1 VRRRRPLRSAHPHRD
16 QPPPCRA
23 QEAVA
28 FLAEVRGLEDGLRLQ
43 ADDAGVRAR
52 PAPPRRPPP
61 HRRTAPLGCSSAPLL
76 RSRRFAGA
84 DIPEVMEF
92 ESWWNE
98 EGPSRLDHPP
108 GPGTAIRQ
116 LNAQTGHGTKH
127 TMTIFYFSIEQLF
140 QIHIDDTPEPFTI
153 AITRPDGS
161 SLEPWD
167 LYVGARLDVLG
178 RPTTLMKASCE
189 TMTWLDRQAGLMM
202 QRIKRLEADLA
213 KFQPLSVCASS
224 FRARSARAR

>member
-1 VRRRRPLRSAHPHRD
+1 
-16 QPPPCRA
+16 
-23 QEAVA
+23 
-28 FLAEVRGLEDGLRLQ
+28 
-43 ADDAGVRAR
+43 
-52 PAPPRRPPP
+52 
-61 HRRTAPLGCSSAPLL
+61 
-76 RSRRFAGA
+76 
-84 DIPEVMEF
+84 MEF

-108 GPGTAIRQ
+108 GPGTTIRQ

-127 TMTIFYFSIEQLF
+127 TMTIFYFTMEQLF

-213 KFQPLSVCASS
+213 KFQPLSVRRSPQPLFFFLSPPLRFSPC
-224 FRARSARAR
+224 RAPGSLLFPRSHRVALFFCGCS